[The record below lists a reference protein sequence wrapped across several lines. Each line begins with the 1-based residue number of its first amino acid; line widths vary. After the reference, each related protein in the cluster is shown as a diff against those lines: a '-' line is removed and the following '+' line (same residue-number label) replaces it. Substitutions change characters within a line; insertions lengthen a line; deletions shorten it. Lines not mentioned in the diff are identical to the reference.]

1 MTAPSEK
8 DAGSASASGVDPEA
22 GGERSWVVG
31 RLERHWLDATTW
43 VDLARG
49 WLRNP
54 DDVYAA
60 LMEAVPWRQ
69 ARLWRYDHYVTE
81 PRLTGGTSATAHPAL
96 VQATRELRRHY
107 RVDFDGPALAWYR
120 DGRDALGAHRDRE
133 LRHTSDT
140 RIAILTL
147 GTRRPWVVSPRG
159 HAQGFGPVPGS
170 VDLAPRSGD
179 LLVLGGRAQA
189 DWLHGVPPQPAL
201 REGRISVQ
209 WRWTSGDG
217 PPEKGPGYRAPRHF
231 SRPG

>member
-8 DAGSASASGVDPEA
+8 DAGSASASGANPEA
-22 GGERSWVVG
+22 GGEPNWVVG

-60 LMEAVPWRQ
+60 LAETVPWRQ

-81 PRLTGGTSATAHPAL
+81 PRLTGGTRATAHPAL

-107 RVDFDGPALAWYR
+107 RVEFDGPALAWYR
-120 DGRDALGAHRDRE
+120 DGRDALAAHRDRE
-133 LRHTSDT
+133 LRHTSET
-140 RIAILTL
+140 LIAILSL
-147 GTRRPWVVSPRG
+147 GARRPWIVTPRVAG
-159 HAQGFGPVPGS
+159 DTGRAAAGA
-170 VDLAPRSGD
+170 VDLLPNSGD

-189 DWLHGVPPQPAL
+189 DWL
-201 REGRISVQ
+201 
-209 WRWTSGDG
+209 
-217 PPEKGPGYRAPRHF
+217 
-231 SRPG
+231 

>member
-1 MTAPSEK
+1 MTA
-8 DAGSASASGVDPEA
+8 VD
-22 GGERSWVVG
+22 ERPWVVG

-49 WLRNP
+49 WLRDP

-60 LMEAVPWRQ
+60 LAETVPWRQ
-69 ARLWRYDHYVTE
+69 ARLWRYDHYVIE
-81 PRLTGGTSATAHPAL
+81 RRLTGGTRATAHPAL

-107 RVDFDGPALAWYR
+107 RVEFDGPALAWYR
-120 DGRDALGAHRDRE
+120 DGRDALAAHRDRE

-147 GTRRPWVVSPRG
+147 GATRPWVVSPRG

-189 DWLHGVPPQPAL
+189 DWLHGVPAQPAL
-201 REGRISVQ
+201 REGRMSVQ
-209 WRWTSGDG
+209 WRWTSGEG

-231 SRPG
+231 SSRG